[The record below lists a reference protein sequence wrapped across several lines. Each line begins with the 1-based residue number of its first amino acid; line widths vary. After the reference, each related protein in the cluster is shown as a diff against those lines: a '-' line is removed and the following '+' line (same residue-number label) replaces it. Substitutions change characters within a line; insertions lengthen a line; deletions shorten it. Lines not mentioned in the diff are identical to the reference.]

1 MASKTLR
8 AVSPF
13 VAATKDGTVRVAAG
27 DLFDSSHPVVKG
39 RESLFESVEDA
50 AARKSPKS
58 IVEKATAAP
67 GEVRE
72 ARPVEK

>member
-8 AVSPF
+8 AVSSF
-13 VAATKDGTVRVAAG
+13 VAATKDGSVRVSVG

-58 IVEKATAAP
+58 TVEKATAAP
-67 GEVRE
+67 GEVR
-72 ARPVEK
+72 AAGVPEK